1 MSRHTIECFSA
12 RFYLVVG
19 WDRPLHSFFAQVEH
33 LELSDEDDDRIVVWV
48 GASFAEIPTPEALQ
62 PHIAQYAIISD
73 EMLARLRADRA
84 ATLDKGD
91 TQLQRMMR
99 RIAERNETE
108 GEGR

>member
-1 MSRHTIECFSA
+1 MSRHTIECFSS
-12 RFYLVVG
+12 RFQLVAG
-19 WDRPLHSFFAQVEH
+19 WDRPLRSFFAQVED

-48 GASFAEIPTPEALQ
+48 GASFAEISSPEALQ

-73 EMLARLRADRA
+73 EVLATLRADRA

-91 TQLQRMMR
+91 TELQRMMR

>member
-1 MSRHTIECFSA
+1 
-12 RFYLVVG
+12 
-19 WDRPLHSFFAQVEH
+19 
-33 LELSDEDDDRIVVWV
+33 VVWV
-48 GASFAEIPTPEALQ
+48 GASFAEIPTPEDLQ
-62 PHIAQYAIISD
+62 LHIAQYAIISD
-73 EMLARLRADRA
+73 EMLATLRADRA

>member
-12 RFYLVVG
+12 RFQLVVG
-19 WDRPLHSFFAQVEH
+19 WDRPLGSFFAQVED
-33 LELSDEDDDRIVVWV
+33 LQLSDEDEDRILVWV
-48 GASFAEIPTPEALQ
+48 GASYAEIATPEALQ

-73 EMLARLRADRA
+73 DMLATLRADRA

-99 RIAERNETE
+99 RIAEKNETE

>member
-1 MSRHTIECFSA
+1 MSRHTIECFSS
-12 RFYLVVG
+12 RFQLVAG
-19 WDRPLHSFFAQVEH
+19 WDRPLNSFFAQVVD

-73 EMLARLRADRA
+73 EMLATLRADRA

>member
-12 RFYLVVG
+12 RFQLVVG
-19 WDRPLHSFFAQVEH
+19 WDRPLGSFFAQVED
-33 LELSDEDDDRIVVWV
+33 LEFCDEDDDRIRVWV
-48 GASFAEIPTPEALQ
+48 GASYAEIPTPEALQ

-73 EMLARLRADRA
+73 DMLAALRADRA
-84 ATLDKGD
+84 ATLDRGN

-108 GEGR
+108 GEGK

>member
-12 RFYLVVG
+12 RFQLVVG
-19 WDRPLHSFFAQVEH
+19 WDRPLGSFFAQVED
-33 LELSDEDDDRIVVWV
+33 LELTDKDDDRVLVWV
-48 GASFAEIPTPEALQ
+48 GASYAEIPTPEALQ

-73 EMLARLRADRA
+73 DMLATLRADRA
-84 ATLDKGD
+84 ATLDRGD

-99 RIAERNETE
+99 RIAERKETE